1 MHIFDTDATP
11 ETVNSVYTT
20 EIHLDYDRLLGF
32 SPEVISSETWA
43 KRLNQIH
50 KPYDETQ
57 HIIQWGSQSSLP
69 W

>member
-20 EIHLDYDRLLGF
+20 KIHLDYDRLLGF
-32 SPEVISSETWA
+32 SPEIISSETWA

-50 KPYDETQ
+50 EPD
-57 HIIQWGSQSSLP
+57 P
-69 W
+69 